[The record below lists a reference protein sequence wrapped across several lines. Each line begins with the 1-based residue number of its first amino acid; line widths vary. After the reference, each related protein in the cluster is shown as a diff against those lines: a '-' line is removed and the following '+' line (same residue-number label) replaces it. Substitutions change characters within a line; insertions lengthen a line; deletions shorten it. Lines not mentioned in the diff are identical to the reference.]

1 VRICVITNIESI
13 HVKKILKYFVLK
25 GHQVNVI
32 GFDESEMKEI
42 KYHRIKTPSNLKNR
56 KIKYLWSLIATRKK
70 VKKIAP
76 DILLSIYFT
85 GPGTTGALCNYHPHI
100 VMALGSD
107 VLIEM
112 KQSLLYRII
121 SKFTIYR
128 TDRFVAVS
136 KYIADTLCEE
146 GVSKK
151 DVFINPIGVDTR
163 TFNYIEPKDKN
174 ENLQLVSTRKIDP
187 NYNIKQFID
196 SLPIVYNNHNNLSV
210 KITSSGSEFEQIKKS
225 ITNYGL
231 GDKVSLTG
239 HLPVSEMIEV
249 IQKSIIF
256 ISVPFSDGAPVS
268 LFEAMAC
275 GCFPILSDIPANR
288 DWIKNGI
295 NGFLVPIGSPQI
307 LADKITEAINS
318 PLLLNRARQIN
329 RKIVEENLN
338 FTKLADNL
346 INYLKSNT
354 A

>member
-1 VRICVITNIESI
+1 MKHKNKFLIRVDGSKEIGLGHVYNMLTFLNNIKNEEILIVMNSKSNLGSNKFRKYGYKLKLISNNNDLIRIIRNFNPDVICNDILNTNLEYM
-13 HVKKILKYFVLK
+13 KILKNNDCVI
-25 GHQVNVI
+25 VNFEDLGEGRKLADLVFNPI
-32 GFDESEMKEI
+32 YYTKNKFKNEFYGEQFACVREEF
-42 KYHRIKTPSNLKNR
+42 RIKKRNR
-56 KIKYLWSLIATRKK
+56 IRKK

-225 ITNYGL
+225 ITKY
-231 GDKVSLTG
+231 
-239 HLPVSEMIEV
+239 
-249 IQKSIIF
+249 
-256 ISVPFSDGAPVS
+256 
-268 LFEAMAC
+268 
-275 GCFPILSDIPANR
+275 
-288 DWIKNGI
+288 
-295 NGFLVPIGSPQI
+295 
-307 LADKITEAINS
+307 
-318 PLLLNRARQIN
+318 
-329 RKIVEENLN
+329 
-338 FTKLADNL
+338 
-346 INYLKSNT
+346 
-354 A
+354 